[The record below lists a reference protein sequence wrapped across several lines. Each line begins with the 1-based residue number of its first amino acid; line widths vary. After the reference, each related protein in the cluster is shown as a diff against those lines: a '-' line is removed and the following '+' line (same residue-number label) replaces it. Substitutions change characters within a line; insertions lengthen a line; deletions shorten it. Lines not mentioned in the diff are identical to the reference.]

1 MLYSMWKIAS
11 FLVTEDSR
19 GSMQGVA
26 SDNLNVKI
34 GILVPF
40 LSTVKFEMSLLLNL
54 MEVIGHEFTVVESLG

>member
-19 GSMQGVA
+19 GSMQGVV

-40 LSTVKFEMSLLLNL
+40 FPTVNLEMSLFLNSI
-54 MEVIGHEFTVVESLG
+54 EVIGHDLASVEPLG

>member
-1 MLYSMWKIAS
+1 MWKIAS

-34 GILVPF
+34 GILFPF
-40 LSTVKFEMSLLLNL
+40 FPTVNYDMLLFFNS
-54 MEVIGHEFTVVESLG
+54 MEVIGHDLASEEPLG

>member
-40 LSTVKFEMSLLLNL
+40 LPTVNFEMSLLLNL
-54 MEVIGHEFTVVESLG
+54 MEVIGHDYAIVEFMG

>member
-1 MLYSMWKIAS
+1 MWKIAS

-40 LSTVKFEMSLLLNL
+40 LPTAKFEMSLLLNL
-54 MEVIGHEFTVVESLG
+54 MEVIGHDFAIVEFLW

>member
-19 GSMQGVA
+19 ESMQGVA

-40 LSTVKFEMSLLLNL
+40 LPTVKFEMSLLLNL
-54 MEVIGHEFTVVESLG
+54 MEVIGHTFAIVESLG

>member
-19 GSMQGVA
+19 ESMQGVA
-26 SDNLNVKI
+26 SVNLNVKI

-40 LSTVKFEMSLLLNL
+40 LPTVKFEMSLFLNS
-54 MEVIGHEFTVVESLG
+54 MEVIGHDFASVESLG

>member
-1 MLYSMWKIAS
+1 LLYSVWKIAS
-11 FLVTEDSR
+11 FLVTEESR

-40 LSTVKFEMSLLLNL
+40 FPTMKFEMLLLLNL
-54 MEVIGHEFTVVESLG
+54 MEVIGHDFATVESLG

>member
-19 GSMQGVA
+19 ESMQGVA

-34 GILVPF
+34 GKLVPF
-40 LSTVKFEMSLLLNL
+40 FPTMKFEMSLLLNL
-54 MEVIGHEFTVVESLG
+54 MEVIGHDFAIVEFLG